1 MRPIDYRNAKFA
13 DLQEYIV
20 RDRHRVLVA
29 WREHGPCTT
38 EGLAQLSGIPLL
50 TLRPRTTDLVQLGF
64 VILAGGN
71 KRGGVYRA
79 ATAEE
84 VLDHFR
90 AQQSIAHGTEVQQ
103 SLALNLPS
111 PARYY

>member
-20 RDRHRVLVA
+20 RDRHRVLLA

-50 TLRPRTTDLVQLGF
+50 TLRPRTTELVQLGF
-64 VILAGGN
+64 VMLAGGA
-71 KRGGVYRA
+71 KRSGVYRA
-79 ATAEE
+79 ATDAE
-84 VLDHFR
+84 VLDHLR
-90 AQQSIAHGTEVQQ
+90 TQQQLAHGQVVQQ
-103 SLALNLPS
+103 TLALNLPA
-111 PARYY
+111 PGRYY